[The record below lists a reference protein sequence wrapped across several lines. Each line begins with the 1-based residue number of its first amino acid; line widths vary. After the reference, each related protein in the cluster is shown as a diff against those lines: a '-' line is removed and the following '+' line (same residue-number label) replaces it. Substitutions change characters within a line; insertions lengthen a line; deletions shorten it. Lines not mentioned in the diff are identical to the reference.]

1 MSPVCVASPPL
12 FGKVCRRSVLLL
24 WFMPAPQLVLSRQRW
39 NSLSPLLMDRK
50 LSAGFQSTGIF
61 MAPSQMGC
69 DKVDRPVSVDSWA
82 ESQMS
87 HRTLS
92 EAFSACYNEIRAFSN
107 EPRWSVESIKA
118 LSPVD
123 LCFLLPLLQGMFII
137 STFLHSMHSCCEYSV
152 IIPYFFFP
160 LDTRSLSQGHWEAI
174 FFNNFTALT

>member
-12 FGKVCRRSVLLL
+12 FGKVRRRSVLLL
-24 WFMPAPQLVLSRQRW
+24 WFMPALQLVLSRQRW

-92 EAFSACYNEIRAFSN
+92 EAFSACYNEIRAFQTSLGGVLN
-107 EPRWSVESIKA
+107 
-118 LSPVD
+118 
-123 LCFLLPLLQGMFII
+123 PLKLFPPLICAFCCLYYRGC
-137 STFLHSMHSCCEYSV
+137 SSLAHSCTPCTV
-152 IIPYFFFP
+152 VVNI
-160 LDTRSLSQGHWEAI
+160 Q
-174 FFNNFTALT
+174 